1 MKWKTEGMR
10 EQKGEVMKRELGLRD
25 EEGREKKKKRENI
38 NSELCNEF
46 MPGWQI
52 FMTYWKNS
60 WGGVLTQLGLRSI
73 H

>member
-1 MKWKTEGMR
+1 MRWKTEGMR
-10 EQKGEVMKRELGLRD
+10 EQKGEVMKRELGLRG

>member
-1 MKWKTEGMR
+1 MKCKTEGMR
-10 EQKGEVMKRELGLRD
+10 EQKGELMKRELGLRG